1 MTWGTESVRETLT
14 WRWRHFALFS
24 GPEWHRVLE
33 LRTAIFVVEQTCP
46 YQEVDEKDI
55 DGWHLEVAAQSR
67 LIGTLRVLPPGVSY
81 EECSIGR
88 VAVQKDYR
96 NAGLGR
102 ELMRVALAFCD
113 ARWPAVRLSA
123 QTYLQ
128 SFYESL
134 GFIAVGEPY
143 LEDDI
148 PHIEMLRTG
157 VGGTG

>member
-14 WRWRHFALFS
+14 WRWRHFTLFS

-33 LRTAIFVVEQTCP
+33 LRTAIFVVEQECP

-55 DGWHLEVAAQSR
+55 DSWHLEVAAQDR

-96 NAGLGR
+96 NMGLGR
-102 ELMRVALAFCD
+102 ELMHVALAFCD

-128 SFYESL
+128 SFYQSL
-134 GFIAVGEPY
+134 GFITVGEPY

-157 VGGTG
+157 AGGNG

>member
-14 WRWRHFALFS
+14 WRWRHFTLFS

-33 LRTAIFVVEQTCP
+33 LRTAIFVVEQECP

-55 DGWHLEVAAQSR
+55 DGWHLGVAVQDR

-96 NAGLGR
+96 NAGLGH

>member
-1 MTWGTESVRETLT
+1 MTSGLQTVGKTLT

-33 LRTAIFVVEQTCP
+33 LRTAIFVVEQECP
-46 YQEVDEKDI
+46 YQEVDNKDAN
-55 DGWHLEVAAQSR
+55 GWHLEVIER
-67 LIGTLRVLPPGVSY
+67 DTLVGTLRVLPPGVSY
-81 EECSIGR
+81 PECSIGR
-88 VAVQKDYR
+88 VAVQEGYR
-96 NAGLGR
+96 QLGLGR

-113 ARWPAVRLSA
+113 ARWPTVRLSA

-134 GFIAVGEPY
+134 GFDAVGDPY
-143 LEDDI
+143 LEDNI

-157 VGGTG
+157 AGKVT

>member
-1 MTWGTESVRETLT
+1 MTWGTESVSGTLT

-33 LRTAIFVVEQTCP
+33 LRTAIFVVEQECP
-46 YQEVDEKDI
+46 YQEVDQKDI
-55 DGWHLEVAAQSR
+55 DSWHLEVAAHGM

-81 EECSIGR
+81 KECSIGR
-88 VAVQKDYR
+88 VAVQRNYR

-102 ELMRVALAFCD
+102 QLMRVALEFCD

-134 GFIAVGEPY
+134 GFTAVGEPF
-143 LEDDI
+143 LEDEI
-148 PHIEMLRTG
+148 PHIEMLRIR